1 MQRAIHPEEVDVTPL
16 TRNPLRT
23 LVCRQVVIAPEG
35 GERARFLF
43 FAAAPP
49 RSIEG
54 RHPSCATH
62 FEPWL
67 PAEGVIAGGGR
78 AHPVSLA
85 APMKGVERCRRVLVA
100 FSERYLVVWCSDGGP
115 SVDSLRDV
123 SGPATECGTA
133 CGRSV
138 ALAQELQTELCPG
151 CRISCSGRLMCS
163 PRLACALRVREAHA
177 RAQAF
182 VSMCAR
188 DAKQPLTSI
197 KGTLV
202 KFGSRKLLLLL
213 LQKNKSAVFA
223 CDRPNWGTYDI

>member
-16 TRNPLRT
+16 SRNPLRT

-78 AHPVSLA
+78 AHPVALA
-85 APMKGVERCRRVLVA
+85 APMKGVERCRRALVA
-100 FSERYLVVWCSDGGP
+100 FSERYLVVWGRDGGA
-115 SVDSLRDV
+115 VAVARQWIR
-123 SGPATECGTA
+123 CGTLA
-133 CGRSV
+133 GQPQNAVLRAGDLWLLLRNCKPNFVLAAGYRVRAASCAHRGLPALFASV
-138 ALAQELQTELCPG
+138 RRTRG
-151 CRISCSGRLMCS
+151 HKRLS
-163 PRLACALRVREAHA
+163 ACAHGMPSNLSRPSRELLSSLA
-177 RAQAF
+177 
-182 VSMCAR
+182 
-188 DAKQPLTSI
+188 AK
-197 KGTLV
+197 
-202 KFGSRKLLLLL
+202 KFCCCCCK
-213 LQKNKSAVFA
+213 K
-223 CDRPNWGTYDI
+223 

>member
-1 MQRAIHPEEVDVTPL
+1 MGSR
-16 TRNPLRT
+16 
-23 LVCRQVVIAPEG
+23 
-35 GERARFLF
+35 
-43 FAAAPP
+43 
-49 RSIEG
+49 
-54 RHPSCATH
+54 
-62 FEPWL
+62 W
-67 PAEGVIAGGGR
+67 
-78 AHPVSLA
+78 
-85 APMKGVERCRRVLVA
+85 RCRGR
-100 FSERYLVVWCSDGGP
+100 GP

-163 PRLACALRVREAHA
+163 PRLACALRVREAHE

-182 VSMCAR
+182 VYSMCTR

-202 KFGSRKLLLLL
+202 KFGSQKLLLLL
-213 LQKNKSAVFA
+213 LQKISPLFLRVSTQTGVHMVYEDGFCWVGFCVGLVRVVGCGKL
-223 CDRPNWGTYDI
+223 C